1 MEENARI
8 LRVCVWFSPIQP
20 PNAVEA
26 RAMAVSI
33 VGSSDL
39 DVIRRRVSG
48 GNFIRVESRRAV
60 IRGDPCRT
68 SGNQK
73 WNGTR
78 PSLIAIAAVS
88 SRHEVG
94 WLSCVMSHWPVAQ
107 ALVMLENRSRA
118 EAAACVRKYFVAAS
132 TARGWWDLEIRGIMA
147 SVLISRPVQA
157 RTQWLLE
164 IVIVVPSMR
173 LRARIGVA
181 WGFISRGGG

>member
-1 MEENARI
+1 MVSRAG
-8 LRVCVWFSPIQP
+8 LR
-20 PNAVEA
+20 
-26 RAMAVSI
+26 
-33 VGSSDL
+33 DL

-48 GNFIRVESRRAV
+48 GNFMRVESRRAV

-78 PSLIAIAAVS
+78 PSLIAIAVVS

-107 ALVMLENRSRA
+107 ALVMLENRTRA
-118 EAAACVRKYFVAAS
+118 EAAACVKKYFVAAS

-147 SVLISRPVQA
+147 SVLISSPVQA

-164 IVIVVPSMR
+164 IVIVVPSAR
-173 LRARIGVA
+173 LRTRIGVA
-181 WGFISRGGG
+181 CGFISRGGG